1 LASIQVA
8 ATRAGKKEVGERAV
22 VNADVS
28 IGRTK
33 EVPGLGIQVVLRIE
47 GVEDQ
52 AILDAAH
59 EVGYTVVVTTT
70 ETDFVNRCVHT
81 VALCA
86 RGLRLTLRRD
96 RKMKT
101 KKIDEDCIYMI
112 FIDLFFVVVIFRLF
126 FMMRQ
131 RVATSDLVQVLVMNV
146 QYQYL
151 QTKT

>member
-1 LASIQVA
+1 MASIQVA

-86 RGLRLTLRRD
+86 RG
-96 RKMKT
+96 
-101 KKIDEDCIYMI
+101 
-112 FIDLFFVVVIFRLF
+112 
-126 FMMRQ
+126 
-131 RVATSDLVQVLVMNV
+131 
-146 QYQYL
+146 
-151 QTKT
+151 